1 MKRIVMLMTLA
12 ALLVQPSL
20 GLIPVAQAQ
29 GPVGEGEPGP
39 DGMPGY
45 PAPDKPIP
53 HHEPGQPSRAGTYR
67 TQVVRENE
75 LGTQEVVEISGVDAM
90 AADGI
95 DPLAGNYTL
104 VNWDKV
110 LFSSYEADSDFN
122 LRTFEFIPPTLT
134 TIPDSQFSIGNYE
147 RNDIT
152 AGDLNGDGQAEQ
164 IAAWISD
171 TNRIYIS
178 MGEMPGSLGRT
189 TSAPAAI
196 AHSDGSL
203 DLVVRGYDDALW
215 HRLSS
220 DGSSWSDWSDEAGGI
235 LLSAP
240 AIVSPG
246 DGQSSAFVIGTDN
259 QVYGTDWQVNN
270 RALMFDGVDDY
281 VDLPDNFPN
290 VTEFTFAAWVYW
302 EGGAWW
308 QRIFDF
314 GQDTYSNMFLTPSN
328 GTNMRFAITTGG
340 GGSELRLNAPSPLPQ
355 NEWVHIAVTLNGSQ
369 GVLYINGSEVASS
382 TTMSLTPQDVVGENT
397 WLGRSQYAAD
407 PTFNGKIDEVAVF
420 ERALS
425 EAEVSTIWRSGWDSE
440 SGQVLGLR
448 MDENPAFHGT
458 TLTDASGQGNHGTLY
473 TSEGDTNKSIQ
484 VPSRWQLIEPK
495 PADECDWT
503 SLESWHGSTP
513 EVPAPAAIAR
523 GSQLDLFRL
532 GPDNTL
538 CRKHSDDGINW
549 GNWEKLGGMLASGPG
564 AVSLRSDHMQV
575 FARGVDEALWHCT
588 YNGSWGWGPWQ
599 RLELDG
605 MDEGVTI
612 ASAPTAVSST
622 SGQIR
627 VYVRGSDNKPYWI
640 EYSGSTWQESWNQ
653 GDGELASGLGAVW
666 VTDHFELFAQKADGS
681 LQQSSDGVTWNPWE
695 GLPARMPNIDTGLTG
710 YPWPADPDVRSRY
723 HDVSLDIETGYFSG
737 DGRQQ
742 IVLVYHK
749 EPAGVTGDGLVGLAL
764 WEPWDSQPQ
773 IILSNPLED
782 WSCDDSG
789 TRVVKITTGNFD
801 GAGGDEIAAVF
812 ACGLAHYPTYHV
824 EVFSVEPITD
834 ETGRCYEVQR
844 MARSTEATPV
854 AIDFISL
861 EIEAGDF
868 DGSGDDE
875 IVVGSS
881 WHHTGSYEDHHQLYR
896 VYDLTGDQL
905 EDSDWSAGTN
915 SKFYINTSGRCWGQD
930 TCDGGHFWLEQGLD
944 LAVGNFDDD
953 EADEFVTLLS
963 AAGNYTYGQESG
975 DYGDAQRH
983 LLVFGFVLTS
993 TNVLNS
999 ENWTV
1004 NGDDEENFRAW
1015 SFPPY
1020 PYDPIVQGRGAHL
1033 DRLVVGDLDR
1043 DTVDEVGHLHRV
1055 ADDQH
1060 RLNIYKLNLDDPSEW
1075 FNPPP
1080 AASQTIA
1087 ISSLNYPKMV
1097 AGDFTGESIRVGP
1110 PSYRVQ
1116 NRVDTLVAHINM
1128 PPKHRDL
1135 VKDAEG
1141 NYQLI
1146 ESPVGECSPS
1156 PDSPDCTHAK
1166 YAALDYQASEQTIAT
1181 TRAYEISAGME
1192 NEVCAGGGLGGIAE
1206 VKACARTSLHTTHGT
1221 NFEKGTEEI
1230 ESIGFRRKVI
1240 AANDDKV
1247 VYFGTPYGVWEYP
1260 VLSGATGEP
1269 SEDVHLTVA
1278 FPLISMTQYPDTS
1291 GGYYSGTCDET
1302 WYSAGHQPNN
1312 VWSYDPIGDVTFE
1325 DYDPDYELTY
1335 DAIEGDWAEGEITYE
1350 KLQSAFSSVSFA
1362 HSVSAGVETEVS
1374 GEAKLGF
1381 VNVSGSFKA
1390 SVNGEYSQ
1398 TGMETDKLTTSEETT
1413 FSYFF
1418 APQPDSGKFTTRV
1431 IFYRAKDGY
1440 QVLNYQAEPGRAA
1453 IWQLYDR
1460 PDPAFILPWYGFP
1473 DPDHPQ
1479 VPPCGE
1485 DQKLFSPNIVISPSH
1500 AELGETVTISAT
1512 VRNFSGETARNVEVR
1527 FYQGDPANNIGID
1540 QRTIPVLSRESG
1552 PETVSITW
1560 TAAGV
1565 GRQKIYAVIDPYD
1578 AIPEMHDEDDLINNN
1593 TAYGHIQLAA
1603 TNFADMGLVAEQPP
1617 YDAIPYALGDP
1628 KPTASLYVPRASLD
1642 AVARFEV
1649 GGAEIGLPVEG
1660 RVFEVVAYQGSKYK
1674 MWSDPIADFDLK
1686 PGPDDP
1692 PAVIIVAYTEADI
1705 SALAENDL
1713 KLYRL
1718 VGTEWTEATCPGY
1731 QIHRFP
1737 EKDLLAVPICQTGIF
1752 AFSDVA
1758 PGPILGP
1765 VAQFSATPLSG
1776 TAPLTV
1782 IFTDLS
1788 SHYPTSWSWDFG
1800 DGATST
1806 AQNPTHTYSEPG
1818 TYDVSLTASNEA
1830 DSNTHTRLSYINA
1843 YGMHADFM
1851 ATPVWGSAPL
1861 TVTFTDL
1868 SVGIGIPGPT
1878 SWAWDF
1884 GDEATSEDQNPTHIY
1899 SQNGAYT
1906 VTLTVSNGDAFDTKV
1921 DQNFVTVTDVTL
1933 VYLPLISKN
1942 QQ

>member
-1 MKRIVMLMTLA
+1 MKRIVILMTLVV
-12 ALLVQPSL
+12 LLVQPSP

-29 GPVGEGEPGP
+29 EPVGEGEPGP

-45 PAPDKPIP
+45 PAPAKPIP

-104 VNWDKV
+104 VNWDRI
-110 LFSSYEADSDFN
+110 LFSGYEADSDFN
-122 LRTFEFIPPTLT
+122 LRTFEFTSPMLT

-189 TSAPAAI
+189 TSAPAAV

-215 HRLSS
+215 HRHSD

-259 QVYGTDWQVNN
+259 KVY
-270 RALMFDGVDDY
+270 
-281 VDLPDNFPN
+281 
-290 VTEFTFAAWVYW
+290 
-302 EGGAWW
+302 
-308 QRIFDF
+308 
-314 GQDTYSNMFLTPSN
+314 
-328 GTNMRFAITTGG
+328 
-340 GGSELRLNAPSPLPQ
+340 
-355 NEWVHIAVTLNGSQ
+355 
-369 GVLYINGSEVASS
+369 
-382 TTMSLTPQDVVGENT
+382 
-397 WLGRSQYAAD
+397 
-407 PTFNGKIDEVAVF
+407 
-420 ERALS
+420 
-425 EAEVSTIWRSGWDSE
+425 
-440 SGQVLGLR
+440 
-448 MDENPAFHGT
+448 
-458 TLTDASGQGNHGTLY
+458 
-473 TSEGDTNKSIQ
+473 NKSIQ
-484 VPSRWQLIEPK
+484 VPSGWQLIEPK

-588 YNGSWGWGPWQ
+588 YNGSWGPWQ

-640 EYSGSTWQESWNQ
+640 EYSGSTWEESWNQ

-666 VTDHFELFAQKADGS
+666 VTDHFELFARMADGS

-710 YPWPADPDVRSRY
+710 YPWPADADVRSRY

-764 WEPWDSQPQ
+764 WEPWDPQPQ

-812 ACGLAHYPTYHV
+812 VCGLAHYPTYHV
-824 EVFSVEPITD
+824 EIFSVEPTTD
-834 ETGRCYEVQR
+834 ETGRRYEVQR

-905 EDSDWSAGTN
+905 KDSDWSAGTN

-930 TCDGGHFWLEQGLD
+930 TCDGGYFWLEQGLD

-963 AAGNYTYGQESG
+963 AAGNYTYGQNSG

-1004 NGDDEENFRAW
+1004 NGDDEENYRAW

-1043 DTVDEVGHLHRV
+1043 DTVDEVGHLYRV
-1055 ADDQH
+1055 ADSQH
-1060 RLNIYKLNLDDPSEW
+1060 KLNIYKLNLDDPSEW
-1075 FNPPP
+1075 FNPTP

-1087 ISSLNYPKMV
+1087 ISNLNYPKMV

-1116 NRVDTLVAHINM
+1116 NRVDTLVALINM

-1135 VKDAEG
+1135 VKDADG

-1166 YAALDYQASEQTIAT
+1166 YAALDFQASEQTIT
-1181 TRAYEISAGME
+1181 TNRAYEISAGME

-1206 VKACARTSLHTTHGT
+1206 VKACARTSLHTTHGR

-1260 VLSGATGEP
+1260 ILSGAAGEP

-1278 FPLISMTQYPDTS
+1278 FPLISITQYPDTS

-1325 DYDPDYELTY
+1325 DYDPGYELSY
-1335 DAIEGDWAEGEITYE
+1335 DAIEGDWAEGQITNTD
-1350 KLQSAFSSVSFA
+1350 LSSAFGSVSFA
-1362 HSVSAGVETEVS
+1362 HSVSAGAETEVS

-1398 TGMETDKLTTSEETT
+1398 TGMETDKLTTSQETT

-1453 IWQLYDR
+1453 SWQLYDK

-1512 VRNFSGETARNVEVR
+1512 VRNFSGETARNVDVR
-1527 FYQGDPANNIGID
+1527 FYQGDPANNIGIG

-1593 TAYGHIQLAA
+1593 TAYGHIQLAV

-1617 YDAIPYALGDP
+1617 YDAISYALADP
-1628 KPTASLYVPRASLD
+1628 KPTVSLYVPRASLD
-1642 AVARFEV
+1642 SVARFEV

-1660 RVFEVVAYQGSKYK
+1660 RVFQVVAYQGSKYK
-1674 MWSDPIADFDLK
+1674 MWSDPIADFNLK
-1686 PGPDDP
+1686 PEADDP
-1692 PAVIIVAYTEADI
+1692 PAVIIIAYTQADI
-1705 SALAENDL
+1705 SVLAENDL

-1737 EKDLLAVPICQTGIF
+1737 DKDLLVVPICQTGTF
-1752 AFSDVA
+1752 AFSDEA

-1788 SHYPTSWSWDFG
+1788 NNYPTSWSWDFG

-1818 TYDVSLTASNEA
+1818 TYDVSLTVSNEA
-1830 DSNTHTRLSYINA
+1830 DSNAHTRPSYINVH
-1843 YGMHADFM
+1843 GMHADFM
-1851 ATPVWGSAPL
+1851 ATPVRGSAPL

-1868 SVGIGIPGPT
+1868 SVGIGVPGPT

-1884 GDEATSEDQNPTHIY
+1884 GDETTSEDQNPTHTY

-1921 DQNFVTVTDVTL
+1921 DQNCVTVADVTP